1 MATLSARDILTFAGN
16 AGFSSDREEA
26 VIATAIAL
34 AESSGNPRAHNDTP
48 ATGDDSY
55 GLWQI
60 NMIGELG
67 PERRQQFGISE
78 NEQLFDPATNAHAA
92 RIVFK
97 QQTFNAWSVFKNER
111 YKDHLDRA
119 RQAAILVDF
128 DVLPEEDLTT
138 EELLDALRSPTGQAI
153 LRDAVRHEL
162 RVATG
167 KDDATQPAGAWFNE
181 VKANIRAIKNQ
192 LV

>member
-1 MATLSARDILTFAGN
+1 MKGNIRAIKNKVAPEMATLSARDILTFAGN

-34 AESSGNPRAHNDTP
+34 AESNGNPRAHNDTP

-60 NMIGELG
+60 NMIGELS
-67 PERRQQFGISE
+67 PERRRQFGISE

-97 QQTFNAWSVFKNER
+97 QQTFNASSILDER

-119 RQAAILVDF
+119 RQAALQV
-128 DVLPEEDLTT
+128 
-138 EELLDALRSPTGQAI
+138 
-153 LRDAVRHEL
+153 
-162 RVATG
+162 
-167 KDDATQPAGAWFNE
+167 N
-181 VKANIRAIKNQ
+181 
-192 LV
+192 

>member
-78 NEQLFDPATNAHAA
+78 NEQLFDPATNAMPPASSSSSRPSTPGA
-92 RIVFK
+92 SSR
-97 QQTFNAWSVFKNER
+97 TSATR
-111 YKDHLDRA
+111 
-119 RQAAILVDF
+119 
-128 DVLPEEDLTT
+128 TT
-138 EELLDALRSPTGQAI
+138 WTGPG
-153 LRDAVRHEL
+153 RPPSWWTSMSCR
-162 RVATG
+162 RRT
-167 KDDATQPAGAWFNE
+167 
-181 VKANIRAIKNQ
+181 
-192 LV
+192 